1 MPGARLTHWLHVPSL
16 PQFDTYRMYVTEAAM
31 ARGSRWTR
39 GATRWLVTLGA
50 TVASAYA
57 LDVMATAAGVALV
70 ASGLVRGWSQ
80 LALLGLLAGSYVAWA
95 AGLRVNLRANQAL
108 IDASGTSTNV
118 LSKAAWELA
127 RRVTSRQEMHRLA
140 AAAGYVGTEVLKEV
154 PYYAGAA
161 GAVLLTGSVT
171 TNEAI
176 VFLAGANMGAAVYE
190 YGLAGL
196 TRRVLRLRPV
206 SGRPLAP

>member
-1 MPGARLTHWLHVPSL
+1 MAPRV
-16 PQFDTYRMYVTEAAM
+16 RM
-31 ARGSRWTR
+31 GRW
-39 GATRWLVTLGA
+39 ASRWLVTLGA
-50 TVASAYA
+50 TVVSGYA
-57 LDVMATAAGVALV
+57 LDAIASLAGVVLV
-70 ASGLVRGWSQ
+70 ASGLLREWSQ
-80 LALLGLLAGSYVAWA
+80 LALLAMLAASYVAWA
-95 AGLRVNLRANQAL
+95 TGLRVNLGANQAL
-108 IDASGTSTNV
+108 IDATGTSTNV
-118 LSKAAWELA
+118 LSKAAWEFAQRL
-127 RRVTSRQEMHRLA
+127 TSRREMHRLA

-206 SGRPLAP
+206 SGRPLGS